1 MHAQANCTLSKT
13 RIALMIACLTGIT
26 GLATAADLFKAGK
39 TVVYRNDI
47 TVTNNVK
54 YVNYLYT
61 GADGGETLHVTLPFK
76 GSCLVEVCP
85 LIAPEVCNG
94 GATFVSLGSRV
105 PNGFTPKGVTGTLA
119 NVVLDN
125 TVSPHTVSFDLTFAT
140 LKDTGSKQFGVAHL
154 DLNLAVDDDCNAA
167 TDDVP
172 LKIGV
177 QVSASTASHP

>member
-1 MHAQANCTLSKT
+1 MPARTSYPTAKT
-13 RIALMIACLTGIT
+13 RIALAIACLMGTT

-39 TVVYRNDI
+39 TVAYGNDI

-54 YVNYLYT
+54 YVNYIFSL
-61 GADGGETLHVTLPFK
+61 ADGGETLHVTLPFK
-76 GSCLVEVCP
+76 GSCKIEVCP
-85 LIAPEVCNG
+85 LISEVCNG
-94 GATFVSLGSRV
+94 GAAFVSLGSRV
-105 PNGFTPKGVTGTLA
+105 PNGFTPKGVTGVVE

-125 TVSPHTVSFDLTFAT
+125 TVSPHTVSFDLTFDT

-154 DLNLAVDDDCNAA
+154 DLNLAVDDDCNVA